1 MSRESIGLDERLNR
15 YVASCGDP
23 EHPVAAELRRL
34 TGRMAEASMQISP
47 EQGQLLAF
55 LAKLVGAR
63 NTLEIGTFTGYSAL
77 WVALALPA
85 DGRVVACDVSREW
98 TDVARRYW
106 RKAGV
111 AERIDLR
118 LGPAAA
124 TLAALERDGWS
135 GRFDL
140 AFIDAD
146 KGGYEDYFES
156 ALRLVRP
163 GGVIALD
170 NMLWSG
176 RVADPKARDSTTRLI
191 RGLNA
196 AIAADPRV
204 DRIMVPLG
212 DGLMVARRIE

>member
-23 EHPVAAELRRL
+23 EHPVAAELRQL
-34 TGRMAEASMQISP
+34 TGKMAEASMQISP

-191 RGLNA
+191 RDLNA